1 MLKQL
6 TYSVFTSYF
15 GWLFYCSVGRNVFE
29 SYLSLSLFEDEPTK
43 MWDSEML
50 FDLEGS
56 YLATESLR
64 ITVGVRN
71 LFDTYPQYDE
81 IEASNGR
88 LYRSDSIVDWQG
100 GYYYTKL
107 EYTF

>member
-1 MLKQL
+1 
-6 TYSVFTSYF
+6 
-15 GWLFYCSVGRNVFE
+15 
-29 SYLSLSLFEDEPTK
+29 
-43 MWDSEML
+43 ML

>member
-1 MLKQL
+1 MQ
-6 TYSVFTSYF
+6 
-15 GWLFYCSVGRNVFE
+15 RI
-29 SYLSLSLFEDEPTK
+29 
-43 MWDSEML
+43 
-50 FDLEGS
+50 
-56 YLATESLR
+56 